1 MYKHPGS
8 KPVTPEVL
16 DRFAMHEHYIAM
28 HGQHGCLP
36 NTCEVFDDRLDA
48 VNFAVDT
55 AVGFLWYHYG
65 PCCEHKHS
73 DMSTQLTDSG
83 YFELPQNMC
92 VEITACTC
100 SQPEIHS
107 DGGH

>member
-55 AVGFLWYHYG
+55 
-65 PCCEHKHS
+65 CEDMQSGGSHQP

-83 YFELPQNMC
+83 YFELPQNMY